1 MRLSRNLSPGI
12 GIRDRAL
19 DEGPHDI
26 DDEDELA
33 ESQDEGPDRL
43 EPVQG
48 PHGWRVVV
56 HAARHALEAEE
67 VHREEDEVHADQRE
81 GEVPTRQPFGV
92 HATGHSW
99 EPEVEARE
107 DAEDRAAEEDVVQVG
122 DDPIGVLER
131 IVERDRRLKDAV
143 DPADYEH
150 RDETE

>member
-19 DEGPHDI
+19 DEGPHDV

-33 ESQDEGPDRL
+33 ESQDERPDRL
-43 EPVQG
+43 EPVQS

-56 HAARHALEAEE
+56 YAARHALEAEE

-81 GEVPTRQPFGV
+81 GEMPPGEALRV
-92 HATGHSW
+92 HPTGHSR

-107 DAEDRAAEEDVVQVG
+107 DAEDRAAEQDVMEVG
-122 DDPIGVLER
+122 DDPVRVLER
-131 IVERDRRLKDAV
+131 IVERDRRLEHAV
-143 DPADYEH
+143 DPADDEH
-150 RDETE
+150 RDET

>member
-56 HAARHALEAEE
+56 HATRHALEAEE

-81 GEVPTRQPFGV
+81 SEMPAGEAFGV
-92 HATGHSW
+92 HPPRHAR
-99 EPEVEARE
+99 EPEVETGE
-107 DAEDRAAEEDVVQVG
+107 DAEDRPAE
-122 DDPIGVLER
+122 
-131 IVERDRRLKDAV
+131 
-143 DPADYEH
+143 
-150 RDETE
+150 